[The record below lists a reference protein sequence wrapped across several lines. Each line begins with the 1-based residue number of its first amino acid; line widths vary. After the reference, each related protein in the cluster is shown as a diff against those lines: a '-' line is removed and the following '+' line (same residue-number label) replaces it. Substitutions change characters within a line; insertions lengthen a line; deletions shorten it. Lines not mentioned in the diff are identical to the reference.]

1 MGIIKVF
8 YYTTK
13 TGRSLFHEWQEKLDT
28 ASKAIVRT
36 RIDRVR
42 VGNFGDVKMIKGGN
56 GVCELRISYGP
67 GYRIYFGKKGSSI
80 VVLLIGGD
88 KKSQIRD
95 IEKAKRYWLECEEF
109 DYE

>member
-1 MGIIKVF
+1 MNCNQGF
-8 YYTTK
+8 RR
-13 TGRSLFHEWQEKLDT
+13 GL
-28 ASKAIVRT
+28 
-36 RIDRVR
+36 
-42 VGNFGDVKMIKGGN
+42 
-56 GVCELRISYGP
+56 
-67 GYRIYFGKKGSSI
+67 IYFGKKGSSI